1 MKNKRNKDIDKDS
14 MCPNCAHYNSWI
26 SNGKKHLNLI
36 YTIPKDCV
44 VDIPEKEMTN
54 EAL

>member
-26 SNGKKHLNLI
+26 SNGKNHCTRCLHEWDKNAN
-36 YTIPKDCV
+36 K
-44 VDIPEKEMTN
+44 K
-54 EAL
+54 